1 MHDGSGPMILPY
13 EWVNNHPLTS
23 YDFGYNLGSR
33 VLTHD
38 HVEFGNRT
46 DMSLF
51 MILYGFFW
59 GIAIVNWV

>member
-51 MILYGFFW
+51 MILYGFFL
-59 GIAIVNWV
+59 GGLL